1 MESMDAAITLP
12 QNISI
17 CHQLIS
23 ELISSLKD
31 KDRLIGQLE
40 HRLDLL
46 LRSRYGSKSEKI
58 NPEELLPQLRELFEQ
73 SQPEQKEEPVKTQ
86 KISYERK
93 VKGHGRNEL
102 PANLPRKQKIYD
114 LDESQ
119 KICPCCSGQLKKIGE
134 DKSEQLNY
142 TPASLYVL
150 EHIRYKYG
158 CVNKDCQQTVV
169 TADKDTYE
177 PIEKGLA
184 GAGLLSQVIVS
195 KYGDHCPLYRMED
208 IFSRHGVKIAR
219 STMCDWMAQ
228 SAEILKPLYELM
240 KKCVLESKVVH
251 TDDTPVKVQDNSLN
265 KCRQGRIW
273 VYMGDEDNPYNV
285 FDYTSSRSREGPDEF
300 LNGFMGY
307 LQADAFGGYDG
318 IYLTKPVTEVLCN
331 AHARRK
337 FHDARKI
344 DPVISHTALAY
355 YKRLYAVEKQIKELS
370 PREKY
375 NVRQAESLEIFKEYK
390 QWLESI
396 TDAQALPK
404 SPIRQAINYC
414 LNNWD
419 ALTSY
424 TENGCLSIDNNAAER
439 EMKQIALGRKN
450 WMFFGSDKGGRT
462 GAVLFSM
469 TRSAKRSGLNIF
481 TYIEDVLT
489 RLPGQPVNK
498 LRELL
503 PDQWVK
509 HQNSEK

>member
-1 MESMDAAITLP
+1 MTLP
-12 QNISI
+12 DN
-17 CHQLIS
+17 
-23 ELISSLKD
+23 ISSLKNIIIELID
-31 KDRLIGQLE
+31 NLKSKDRLIGQLE

-73 SQPEQKEEPVKTQ
+73 PQAPQEEEPVKTQ

-102 PANLPRKQKIYD
+102 PANLPREQKIYD

-119 KICPCCSGQLKKIGE
+119 KICPCCGDQLHKIGE
-134 DKSEQLNY
+134 EKSEQLNY

-150 EHIRYKYG
+150 EHVRYKYG
-158 CVNKDCQQTVV
+158 CVNKDCQQTIV
-169 TADKDTYE
+169 TADKDKYE

-208 IFSRHGVKIAR
+208 IFSRHGVKISR

-228 SAEILKPLYELM
+228 SAQLLKPLYELM
-240 KKCVLESKVVH
+240 KKRVLESKVVH
-251 TDDTPVKVQDNSLN
+251 TDDTPVKVQDNGLN

-273 VYMGDEDNPYNV
+273 IYMGDEDNPYNV

-355 YKRLYAVEKQIKELS
+355 YKRLYAVEKYLS
-370 PREKY
+370 GQLHLCKKIMRRLCRRIFPAASNY
-375 NVRQAESLEIFKEYK
+375 LAAIHLSFRQ
-390 QWLESI
+390 
-396 TDAQALPK
+396 D
-404 SPIRQAINYC
+404 
-414 LNNWD
+414 
-419 ALTSY
+419 
-424 TENGCLSIDNNAAER
+424 GC
-439 EMKQIALGRKN
+439 
-450 WMFFGSDKGGRT
+450 
-462 GAVLFSM
+462 
-469 TRSAKRSGLNIF
+469 
-481 TYIEDVLT
+481 
-489 RLPGQPVNK
+489 
-498 LRELL
+498 
-503 PDQWVK
+503 
-509 HQNSEK
+509 